1 MRNFYV
7 TEPWW
12 RLHWNLQCWNC
23 ENFSKKWK
31 HLNVLSW
38 SRLSRWFGRSVAAA
52 VGVVVGQRQIEAS
65 MTFKWSPSPLLRK
78 KEKFQASDDYKI
90 ILIGRLSTNQS
101 WHLENYCDTYIY
113 FIKLKSREYI
123 VYRKQQYCSF
133 WTVDT
138 LGKWYESEAVL
149 GVGLNPYFVSVL
161 ITAAPVS
168 IYYRYFAWNYGVK
181 VFY

>member
-1 MRNFYV
+1 MGEAYAYMDQYEEGLTYLKLFRDISK
-7 TEPWW
+7 T
-12 RLHWNLQCWNC
+12 Q
-23 ENFSKKWK
+23 ENEVEVQRALTAIGWC
-31 HLNVLSW
+31 HLE
-38 SRLSRWFGRSVAAA
+38 FGKYLE
-52 VGVVVGQRQIEAS
+52 RQWEEENKIDD
-65 MTFKWSPSPLLRK
+65 LK